1 MPSTKD
7 KQDKT
12 RETGTTQQEDQN
24 PSNWR
29 KDKENPRENEGAPRD
44 KSREQTAGSGR
55 KTE

>member
-24 PSNWR
+24 PNNWR
-29 KDKENPRENEGAPRD
+29 KDKENPRENEGTPRD